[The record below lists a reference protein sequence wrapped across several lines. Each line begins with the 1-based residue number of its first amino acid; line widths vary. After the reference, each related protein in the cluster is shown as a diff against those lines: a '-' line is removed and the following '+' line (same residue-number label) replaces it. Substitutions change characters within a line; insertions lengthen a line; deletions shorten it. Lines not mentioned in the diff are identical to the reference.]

1 MSNATM
7 LQVLRQQALQR
18 AIGEMNAAL
27 ETMLKDESGEYPAL
41 AGIVQECI
49 EKLKDNM

>member
-41 AGIVQECI
+41 ASVVQECI

>member
-1 MSNATM
+1 MSDQTI

-27 ETMLKDESGEYPAL
+27 ETMLKDNNGEYPAL
-41 AGIVQECI
+41 AEILQDCI
-49 EKLKDNM
+49 KTLKDNM